1 VCCGLERTLELC
13 VVCTD
18 HRTVLSAAQFW
29 DFKRLSCGF
38 LLVFRVRFLVNYLSK
53 VFNVRLSVLDTFGYG

>member
-1 VCCGLERTLELC
+1 M
-13 VVCTD
+13 CTD